1 MKTAAEF
8 FKEKYGHSYIT
19 PFDSISTIQF
29 ATDYALDILP
39 SQPEVSEGRIE
50 EIWEKHKS
58 YFPSNCQGMTLGG
71 FKKALI
77 SLQPAVS
84 EDDIITEIMNN
95 GMAGVFDED
104 GVVLCYDVNAN
115 MAAKAIMELL
125 NKPTKK

>member
-1 MKTAAEF
+1 MKA
-8 FKEKYGHSYIT
+8 KM
-19 PFDSISTIQF
+19 
-29 ATDYALDILP
+29 DILEWIRSTGRDP
-39 SQPEVSEGRIE
+39 MFVSIE
-50 EIWEKHKS
+50 
-58 YFPSNCQGMTLGG
+58 
-71 FKKALI
+71 ALRLLQELADHLYQ
-77 SLQPAVS
+77 SQPAVS